1 MKSKSYIL
9 VYKSLFI
16 LYAIMLNTVNL
27 EASKIDDI
35 KSTISNYNN
44 GIIYAS
50 KTDKS
55 DHLKQY
61 ANEKI
66 VTKFHLWL
74 KSWHDNNLFMDAK
87 IENINFKKVNI
98 ADQKALVITNEKW
111 IYKYIDIKTKKV
123 VLPETKINYIVR
135 YELLKHKTKWIIQK
149 IDILSEKKVKK

>member
-1 MKSKSYIL
+1 MI
-9 VYKSLFI
+9 YKSLFI
-16 LYAIMLNTVNL
+16 LYAIILNTVNL
-27 EASKIDDI
+27 EASEVDNI
-35 KSTISNYNN
+35 KSIISNYNN

-87 IENINFKKVNI
+87 IEDINFKKIDI
-98 ADQKALVITNEKW
+98 ANQKAVVVTNEKW

-123 VLPETKINYIVR
+123 VLPETGINYVVR
-135 YELLKHKTKWIIQK
+135 YELLKQKTKWRIEK